1 MRIYDYSKEI
11 YESMLTHDTVSL
23 ISQINE
29 YKGKQNFYVSQNI
42 NTVKSYTNKAMINS
56 IYSSNKIEGIYTS
69 SDRLKKI
76 ALSKINPQ
84 NHNEYE
90 IAGYRD
96 ILQMI
101 NENYKYIDITSSYIL
116 QFHRD
121 LYKYSGTTKAGK
133 YKTSDNLI
141 IEKTSMGENITR
153 FIPVAAWQTQEAIE
167 LLCKSYND
175 AINTTDFNPLILI
188 PMFILDFLC
197 IHPFLDGNGRI
208 SRILTSLLLYKYDYH
223 ICRYISIEEITEK
236 TKETYYETLQAS
248 SINWHE
254 NKNDYL
260 PFIKYLL
267 GVILQA
273 YRLFDDNI
281 INNKKFKQDNIED
294 VIKKFYGKFT
304 KADILKQCD
313 NTSQIS
319 IQRVLSKL
327 LKEEKITKLSNG
339 KYASYIWN
347 KEKD

>member
-11 YESMLTHDTVSL
+11 YESMLTYETVSL

-208 SRILTSLLLYKYDYH
+208 SRILTSLLLYKSDYH

-281 INNKKFKQDNIED
+281 INNKKFKQDKIED
-294 VIKKFYGKFT
+294 VIKKFHGKFT